1 VFLEFLNPTPLKW
14 VDFSDPA
21 YKEKRDEGI
30 KSLQRQFGDYS
41 DPTSKAGNDFQ

>member
-1 VFLEFLNPTPLKW
+1 VLLEFLNPTHGSG

-30 KSLQRQFGDYS
+30 KSLQRQLGDYS
-41 DPTSKAGNDFQ
+41 DPTSKAGNDF